1 MVRYHVSFFVLY
13 SPDDTLYITSLLF
26 PTFRIFSIWAQVINF
41 KSSIV
46 ARITANNNSSNN
58 KIFALHRW
66 DELGGYD
73 IPSSLR
79 FILSKTGFKKLSY
92 IGHSLGTG
100 IFFIAM
106 IRHPELNQH
115 IHKMIA
121 LAPIT
126 SKYNLRSPFRF
137 VAPIIQ
143 PLAV

>member
-1 MVRYHVSFFVLY
+1 MVRYQVSFFIKPCHFLIIIVHIPHFPNMDPCHKYCRESRPTPNKQKNVIIKSTALY
-13 SPDDTLYITSLLF
+13 HTTY
-26 PTFRIFSIWAQVINF
+26 
-41 KSSIV
+41 
-46 ARITANNNSSNN
+46 
-58 KIFALHRW
+58 RW

-73 IPSSLR
+73 IPASLR

-126 SKYNLRSPFRF
+126 SKFNLRSPFRF